1 MILER
6 YEKQPAELKDY
17 DIDYA
22 EWLAPVSDTLNTVI
36 ATVTSAD
43 EDTPTLTCN
52 TVFVSPTSAKFWVA
66 GGTDGVKYKLTATA
80 TTVGGRVD
88 QSELVFTV
96 KDR

>member
-22 EWLAPVSDTLNTVI
+22 EWLAPVSDTLNTVG
-36 ATVTSAD
+36 AAVTSDD
-43 EDTPTLTCN
+43 EETPALTCN
-52 TVFVSPTSAKFWVA
+52 AVFVSPTSAKFWVA
-66 GGTDGVKYKLTATA
+66 GGTAGVKYKLTATA
-80 TTVGGRVD
+80 TTYGGRVD

-96 KDR
+96 KDY